1 MSVDSITTGKSCFG
15 GAKKK
20 IKKKSTSKKRTAK
33 KSTSKKSSKSK
44 STAKKSK
51 SKSKSKTKRSKT
63 KKGKKRRT
71 LLGNNS
77 REMQRQLRELHA
89 IEKEILDRRNIEEQ
103 IYKEQMQENLKHE
116 QQIRLQ
122 MRKPTPFIK
131 ASSRKASS
139 RKTPKRE
146 NITLSVREPS
156 VREQDILNT
165 EDILNTIE
173 KSPELSYEG
182 DLSYRD

>member
-1 MSVDSITTGKSCFG
+1 
-15 GAKKK
+15 
-20 IKKKSTSKKRTAK
+20 
-33 KSTSKKSSKSK
+33 
-44 STAKKSK
+44 
-51 SKSKSKTKRSKT
+51 
-63 KKGKKRRT
+63 
-71 LLGNNS
+71 
-77 REMQRQLRELHA
+77 MQRQLRELHA

-116 QQIRLQ
+116 QRLRLQ
-122 MRKPTPFIK
+122 MRKPTPF
-131 ASSRKASS
+131 RKASS
-139 RKTPKRE
+139 PKRE

-156 VREQDILNT
+156 VKEQDILNS